1 LQNPHELRTAKR
13 PAVPKHLIVE
23 ILNPEAGEFT
33 KNIQGIQDLLQIDQ
47 RDFKG
52 KALVFDFD
60 LQGSGGVSVSASGVK
75 EDKVDSACRGL
86 GTGHSVCHLCCSCI
100 SAKLFVLYQ

>member
-1 LQNPHELRTAKR
+1 
-13 PAVPKHLIVE
+13 VPKHLIVE

-52 KALVFDFD
+52 KALALDFD
-60 LQGSGGVSVSASGVK
+60 LQGGGSVSVSASGVK
-75 EDKVDSACRGL
+75 EDKVDSARRGLARRGGL

-100 SAKLFVLYQ
+100 SVKLFVLYQ